1 MEIHAAHVDKSY
13 GGIAVLRDVTF
24 SAGPGVT
31 CVEGPSGSGKTTLLR
46 LLLGLEKPDGGSI
59 SGAGCLHWAVVFQ
72 EDRLLEHLDAA
83 GNLRFALGADF
94 RPWEA
99 AQLLAELGL
108 PAAEGKPAGE
118 YSGGMKRRLALA
130 RALLAESDALALDEP
145 FSGLDRESR
154 ARAEEAVRRRTAGK
168 PVLLVTHDPAGAPR
182 SEAGNRRHGLRCSP
196 CKSSCFGV

>member
-46 LLLGLEKPDGGSI
+46 LLLGLEKPDGGTI
-59 SGAGCLHWAVVFQ
+59 SGADCLHWAAVFQ

-94 RPWEA
+94 RPREA
-99 AQLLAELGL
+99 AQLLAEN
-108 PAAEGKPAGE
+108 
-118 YSGGMKRRLALA
+118 
-130 RALLAESDALALDEP
+130 DALALDEP

-168 PVLLVTHDPAGAPR
+168 PVLLVTHDPGDAARFRAPVIR
-182 SEAGNRRHGLRCSP
+182 LERISGGCSE
-196 CKSSCFGV
+196 K

>member
-46 LLLGLEKPDGGSI
+46 LLLGLEKPDGGTI
-59 SGAGCLHWAVVFQ
+59 SGADCLHWAAVFQ

-94 RPWEA
+94 RPREA

-118 YSGGMKRRLALA
+118 YSGGMKRRLLLGPCWRRTTPWPWTSLFPAWTE
-130 RALLAESDALALDEP
+130 RAAP
-145 FSGLDRESR
+145 G
-154 ARAEEAVRRRTAGK
+154 RRRPSAAG
-168 PVLLVTHDPAGAPR
+168 
-182 SEAGNRRHGLRCSP
+182 RRANP
-196 CKSSCFGV
+196 FYW